1 MRSRAALLT
10 LLVVCALLA
19 PVAGGATA
27 PATAQQATQPPDTGT
42 SMQVH
47 LLPGGSAEW
56 NVTMRFEVTDNG
68 TAFSDVATAFENG
81 EADVGPS
88 PETFTALAGRG
99 SDVTGRE
106 MSIADV
112 DRRGWRP
119 TNDTGALTLTFTWN
133 GFAAAGPDR
142 VNVSG
147 AFGPSWNLEANQ
159 RLVVYPP
166 DGYLPSD
173 FQPSTD
179 NGIRNG
185 VLRWEGSRT
194 FVNGQP
200 RIAYST
206 TSGQTTTS
214 TNSTTTP
221 AGPGN
226 DGLGPVGLVAGAL
239 MVVLLALGGYILSTR
254 EGAQPDSTSDPET
267 ESELE
272 PEPSPTESTEE
283 DTGDTDSTDP
293 DAEVDET
300 LLSDEERVERLLKQ
314 NGGRMKQ
321 ANIVDETGW
330 SNAKV
335 SQLLSTMTD
344 EGQVEKLRIGR
355 ENLISLPDESEDET

>member
-1 MRSRAALLT
+1 MRSRAVLLT

-27 PATAQQATQPPDTGT
+27 PATAQQATQSPDTGT
-42 SMQVH
+42 SMQVQ
-47 LLPGGSAEW
+47 LRPSGSADW

-81 EADVGPS
+81 DADVGPS
-88 PETFTALAGRG
+88 PETFTALAARG

-106 MSIADV
+106 MSITDV
-112 DRRGWRP
+112 GRRGWRP

-133 GFAAAGPDR
+133 GFAAAGTDR

-147 AFGPSWNLEANQ
+147 AFGPSWDLKANQ

-166 DGYLPSD
+166 AGYLPSD

-200 RIAYST
+200 RIAYSA

-214 TNSTTTP
+214 TNMTTTTP

-226 DGLGPVGLVAGAL
+226 DGLSAFGLVAGAL
-239 MVVLLALGGYILSTR
+239 VIVLLALGGYVLSTR
-254 EGAQPDSTSDPET
+254 ERAEPDSADEPEAG
-267 ESELE
+267 SEME
-272 PEPSPTESTEE
+272 PEPAPTEST
-283 DTGDTDSTDP
+283 DADDTDSADS
-293 DAEVDET
+293 DEGVDET
-300 LLSDEERVERLLKQ
+300 LLSDAERVERLLEQ

-355 ENLISLPDESEDET
+355 ENLISLPDEGDDGT